1 MLHKAEAR
9 GRLETAGRLRVV
21 IVQVFRFAIVTGRAD
36 NDLTPSLRRA
46 LTALVIKPRASVF
59 QPAPMP
65 AWTSGTSASS

>member
-1 MLHKAEAR
+1 
-9 GRLETAGRLRVV
+9 VV

-36 NDLTPSLRRA
+36 NDPMPSLRRA